1 MFHGVDFATFPT
13 HRPHRASL
21 WAWIVVG
28 WLTAFVT
35 NSAVAQS
42 TVPETESATSEL
54 FPPPSSNR
62 DEVIAQLTDRLAEV
76 ELKLQ
81 QREAKDLQAADKA
94 KQKFVVR
101 PFGRVHIDSGTFN
114 QDDANKASVGAD
126 AHNGV
131 SIRRA
136 RLGVEGEGFD
146 RFFYRF
152 DVDFVT
158 FDQSTATRPTIF
170 DAYLDVQKFPVL
182 GNLRVGHFRE
192 PFSLERLDS
201 SNDQPFLERS
211 AAINTLAPF
220 RNVGL
225 MAFDWNADETMTWS
239 YGVFDE
245 ATNEFGEDNR
255 DRTGLAGTG
264 RVTWLPFVNEDN
276 SRLIHVGASYS
287 YRKLGNTERKFAAR
301 PELFLK
307 EGALSTP
314 SFVDT
319 GPLQIHDYHVA
330 GLEMS
335 SVLGPLSFQ
344 GEYVALAGV
353 QTDGNSLF
361 LQGGYLEAMYWLT
374 GEHREFNRTQGRYG
388 SVTPKHAFRNGNQC
402 DCGGG
407 FWGAWELTGRVSW
420 FDIDHGS
427 LHGGRLTNLTCGL
440 NWNYAVRSRVMLNYI
455 HSFLDRNS
463 VNSNADIFAVRL
475 QYVF

>member
-1 MFHGVDFATFPT
+1 MFLGVGSTMIPA
-13 HRPHRASL
+13 HRPRRASL
-21 WAWIVVG
+21 WVWVVMG
-28 WLTAFVT
+28 WLAAIVT
-35 NSAVAQS
+35 NSVTAQS
-42 TVPETESATSEL
+42 TVPEAESASLRL
-54 FPPPSSNR
+54 FPSPASNR
-62 DEVIAQLTDRLAEV
+62 DDVIAQLTDRLAEV

-81 QREAKDLQAADKA
+81 QREAIDLQAADKA

-101 PFGRVHIDSGTFN
+101 PFGRVHIDAGAFS
-114 QDDANKASVGAD
+114 QDDANKTSVGAD

-146 RFFYRF
+146 RFFYRL

-170 DAYLDVQKFPVL
+170 DAYLDVQKLPVF

-211 AAINTLAPF
+211 AAVNTLAPF

-239 YGVFDE
+239 YGVFNE

-264 RVTWLPFVNEDN
+264 RVTWLPFVNDDG
-276 SRLIHVGASYS
+276 SRLLQVGASYS
-287 YRKLGNTERKFAAR
+287 YRKLGKTNRDFASR
-301 PELFLK
+301 PEINLK

-314 SFVDT
+314 NFVDT
-319 GPLQIHDYHVA
+319 GLLQIHDYHVA

-344 GEYVALAGV
+344 GEYIALAGV
-353 QTDGNSLF
+353 QSDNQSLF
-361 LQGGYLEAMYWLT
+361 LHGGYLEAMYWLT
-374 GEHREFNRTQGRYG
+374 GEHRNFNRTQGRYG
-388 SVTPKHAFRNGNQC
+388 SVTPKHPFRC
-402 DCGGG
+402 DDQGDCDGCFG
-407 FWGAWELTGRVSW
+407 GAWELTGRVSW
-420 FDIDHGS
+420 FDLDHGS

-455 HSFLDRNS
+455 HSFLERNS

-475 QYVF
+475 QYAF

>member
-1 MFHGVDFATFPT
+1 MFHGVGYTTITAL
-13 HRPHRASL
+13 RPRRASQL
-21 WAWIVVG
+21 AWVVVG
-28 WLTAFVT
+28 WLVVFVT
-35 NSAVAQS
+35 NPVTAQP
-42 TVPETESATSEL
+42 TVPEVESATSRL
-54 FPPPSSNR
+54 FPSPTSNH
-62 DEVIAQLTDRLAEV
+62 DDVIAQLTDRLAEV
-76 ELKLQ
+76 EMKLQ
-81 QREAKDLQAADKA
+81 QREAVDLQTADKA
-94 KQKFVVR
+94 RQKFVVR
-101 PFGRVHIDSGTFN
+101 PFGRVHIDAGTFN

-158 FDQSTATRPTIF
+158 FDQSTAARPVIF
-170 DAYLDVQKFPVL
+170 DAYVDVQNLPVL

-211 AAINTLAPF
+211 PAINTLAPF

-264 RVTWLPFVNEDN
+264 RVTWLPFVNDDG
-276 SRLIHVGASYS
+276 SRLIQVGASYS
-287 YRKLGNTERKFAAR
+287 YRKLGKAERKFASR
-301 PELFLK
+301 PEFVLK

-314 SFVDT
+314 NFVDT
-319 GPLQIHDYHVA
+319 GLLQVNDFHIA
-330 GLEMS
+330 GIEMS
-335 SVLGPLSFQ
+335 SVLGPLSIQ
-344 GEYVALAGV
+344 GEYVALTGV

-374 GEHREFNRTQGRYG
+374 GEHRNFNRTQGRYG
-388 SVTPKHAFRNGNQC
+388 SVTPKQTFRCDDQC
-402 DCGGG
+402 DGCGCFG
-407 FWGAWELTGRVSW
+407 GAWELTGRVSW
-420 FDIDHGS
+420 FDLDHAS

-455 HSFLDRNS
+455 HSFLDRDS

-475 QYVF
+475 QYAF